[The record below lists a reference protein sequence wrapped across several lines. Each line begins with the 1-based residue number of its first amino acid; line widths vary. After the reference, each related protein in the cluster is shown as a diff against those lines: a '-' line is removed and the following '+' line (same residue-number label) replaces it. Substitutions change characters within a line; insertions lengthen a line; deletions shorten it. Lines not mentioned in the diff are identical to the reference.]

1 MVEWYGV
8 KFVKGD
14 VLPGFLV
21 QELAGDSGVEI
32 KWPSK
37 KAKSFLWKNNI
48 LTVHDIKD
56 IQPRAVTYSM
66 KYTTLYQELEEL
78 VSDK

>member
-1 MVEWYGV
+1 MVEWYGI

-14 VLPGFLV
+14 VLPGFIV

-32 KWPSK
+32 KWPNK

-56 IQPRAVTYSM
+56 I
-66 KYTTLYQELEEL
+66 
-78 VSDK
+78 

>member
-1 MVEWYGV
+1 MVEWYGI
-8 KFVKGD
+8 KFVKVD
-14 VLPGFLV
+14 VLPGFIV

-32 KWPSK
+32 KWPNK

-56 IQPRAVTYSM
+56 I
-66 KYTTLYQELEEL
+66 
-78 VSDK
+78 